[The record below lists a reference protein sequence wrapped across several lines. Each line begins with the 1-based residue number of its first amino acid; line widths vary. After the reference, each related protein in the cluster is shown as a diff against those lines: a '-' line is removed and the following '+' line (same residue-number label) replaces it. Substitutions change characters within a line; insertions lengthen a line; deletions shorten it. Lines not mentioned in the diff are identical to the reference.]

1 MPKIIENLQSRL
13 IEEAQRQIQRS
24 GYDAMTIRSVA
35 SACGVGVGTVYNYFP
50 SKDALVASYML
61 EDWKG
66 CMERILLTGETA
78 LGPAPV
84 LRCIHEQLR
93 SFSMRHENLF
103 RDQAAAVSFAGA
115 FSKYHAVLRDQLAQP
130 VRKFVGDDFSA
141 QFIAEALL
149 SWTVAGKEF
158 DEIYGVIGKLF

>member
-13 IEEAQRQIQRS
+13 MEEAKRQILQS
-24 GYDAMTIRSVA
+24 GYGALTIRSVA

-50 SKDALVASYML
+50 SKDALVASFML

-66 CMERILLTGETA
+66 CMEQFCRTA
-78 LGPAPV
+78 EAAREPGPV
-84 LRCIHEQLR
+84 IRSIYDQLR
-93 SFSMRHENLF
+93 IFSSRHQVIFLDE
-103 RDQAAAVSFAGA
+103 AAKNDFAGS
-115 FSKYHAVLRDQLAQP
+115 FTRYHSLLRSQLAQP
-130 VRKFVGDDFSA
+130 IRKFCVDDFSA

-149 SWTVAGKEF
+149 TWTVAGKAF